1 MRNQKKLLI
10 EQLDRRTKPFEEA
23 AKIDVPGKGWIHTVR
38 KTLNMTLQ
46 QLGKRLDITSQG
58 VRDMEERESS
68 GSISIKTLKEAGM
81 ALEMQFVYGFIPLQ
95 ESFDSM
101 VNIKA
106 RKLAE
111 KIILR
116 TNQNMRLEDQGNSDS
131 YIKNAID
138 ELTIEIKRDLKR
150 SIWD

>member
-10 EQLDRRTKPFEEA
+10 EQLDRKIEPFKEA
-23 AKIDVPGKGWIHTVR
+23 AKIDVPRKGWVNTVR
-38 KTLNMTLQ
+38 KTLNMTLL
-46 QLGKRLDITSQG
+46 QLGKRLDMTSQG
-58 VRDMEERESS
+58 VRDMEEREAS
-68 GSISIKTLKEAGM
+68 GSISLKSLKEAGN
-81 ALEMQFVYGFIPLQ
+81 ALEMQFVYGFVPLKG
-95 ESFDSM
+95 SFDNM
-101 VNIKA
+101 INLKA

-116 TNQNMRLEDQGNSDS
+116 TNQNMKLEDQGNSDK

-138 ELTIEIKRDLKR
+138 ELTIEIKRELKR